1 MKKKEIIDKI
11 LQYHPNIEHY
21 HGCDEYESG
30 FEEEKCTGIVSALVP
45 TMEVLKKA
53 VELGCNL
60 LVVHEPIYCQ
70 TPDFPDWK
78 GDFENSVQKEKEAY
92 IREHRLTV
100 WRDHDHMHTHQPDS
114 IFAGV
119 IKYLG
124 WESYFNTEISGMM
137 PFFYVFDIPEC
148 TVSELGEELKE
159 KIGMN
164 GVRIVGN
171 PEDKMKRVA
180 IVAHLYP
187 NSAMVDEIKED
198 GYYHSY
204 DMEIMKYM
212 ETENIDAIIPGEIIE
227 WTILSYIRDAAY
239 MGKHKACFNIG
250 HFNMEELGMKYAAD
264 WIGELLNNEI
274 PVNYIPTEDGWTFL

>member
-1 MKKKEIIDKI
+1 M
-11 LQYHPNIEHY
+11 
-21 HGCDEYESG
+21 
-30 FEEEKCTGIVSALVP
+30 
-45 TMEVLKKA
+45 
-53 VELGCNL
+53 
-60 LVVHEPIYCQ
+60 
-70 TPDFPDWK
+70 
-78 GDFENSVQKEKEAY
+78 
-92 IREHRLTV
+92 
-100 WRDHDHMHTHQPDS
+100 
-114 IFAGV
+114 
-119 IKYLG
+119 G

>member
-1 MKKKEIIDKI
+1 MTGVQIVGIAVISLVVIFLVAEYFMANFMATYILTPPSKLCPTPEQIRHRISQTGRVTLKIVYKKKRKLIFGNIGLRFGETMII
-11 LQYHPNIEHY
+11 
-21 HGCDEYESG
+21 C
-30 FEEEKCTGIVSALVP
+30 
-45 TMEVLKKA
+45 
-53 VELGCNL
+53 
-60 LVVHEPIYCQ
+60 
-70 TPDFPDWK
+70 
-78 GDFENSVQKEKEAY
+78 
-92 IREHRLTV
+92 IRIS
-100 WRDHDHMHTHQPDS
+100 Q

>member
-1 MKKKEIIDKI
+1 MKKREIIDKI
-11 LQYHPNIEHY
+11 LQYHPNIEDY
-21 HGCDEYESG
+21 HGCDEYKSG
-30 FEEEKCTGIVSALVP
+30 FEEEECTGVVSALVP
-45 TMEVLKKA
+45 TMEMLKKT

-60 LVVHEPIYCQ
+60 LVVHEPIYYQ
-70 TPDFPDWK
+70 TPDFPEWR
-78 GDFENSVQKEKEAY
+78 GNFENRVQKEKEEY
-92 IREHRLTV
+92 IQEHRLTV
-100 WRDHDHMHTHQPDS
+100 LRDHDHMHMHQPDS

-119 IKYLG
+119 MKYLG
-124 WESYFNTEISGMM
+124 WESYFNTQLSGEL
-137 PFFYVFDIPEC
+137 PLFYVFDVPEC
-148 TVSELGEELKE
+148 TVAELGEELKE

-164 GVRIVGN
+164 GMRIVGN
-171 PEDKMKRVA
+171 LEDKMKRVA

-212 ETENIDAIIPGEIIE
+212 EMADIDAIIPGEIIE

-239 MGKHKACFNIG
+239 MGKGKACFNIG

-264 WIGELLNNEI
+264 WIGELLNHEI
-274 PVNYIPTEDGWTFL
+274 PVHYVQTKDSWTFL

>member
-1 MKKKEIIDKI
+1 MSNAGTD
-11 LQYHPNIEHY
+11 
-21 HGCDEYESG
+21 
-30 FEEEKCTGIVSALVP
+30 
-45 TMEVLKKA
+45 
-53 VELGCNL
+53 
-60 LVVHEPIYCQ
+60 Q

-180 IVAHLYP
+180 I
-187 NSAMVDEIKED
+187 
-198 GYYHSY
+198 
-204 DMEIMKYM
+204 
-212 ETENIDAIIPGEIIE
+212 
-227 WTILSYIRDAAY
+227 
-239 MGKHKACFNIG
+239 
-250 HFNMEELGMKYAAD
+250 
-264 WIGELLNNEI
+264 
-274 PVNYIPTEDGWTFL
+274 

>member
-21 HGCDEYESG
+21 HGCDEYKSG

-60 LVVHEPIYCQ
+60 LVVHEPIYYQ

-159 KIGMN
+159 N
-164 GVRIVGN
+164 
-171 PEDKMKRVA
+171 
-180 IVAHLYP
+180 
-187 NSAMVDEIKED
+187 

>member
-1 MKKKEIIDKI
+1 MYRNCIRIGSYNGSVEKSCRTW
-11 LQYHPNIEHY
+11 LQSF
-21 HGCDEYESG
+21 GCSR
-30 FEEEKCTGIVSALVP
+30 T
-45 TMEVLKKA
+45 
-53 VELGCNL
+53 NL
-60 LVVHEPIYCQ
+60 LSDQ

-159 KIGMN
+159 K
-164 GVRIVGN
+164 
-171 PEDKMKRVA
+171 
-180 IVAHLYP
+180 
-187 NSAMVDEIKED
+187 
-198 GYYHSY
+198 
-204 DMEIMKYM
+204 
-212 ETENIDAIIPGEIIE
+212 
-227 WTILSYIRDAAY
+227 
-239 MGKHKACFNIG
+239 
-250 HFNMEELGMKYAAD
+250 
-264 WIGELLNNEI
+264 
-274 PVNYIPTEDGWTFL
+274 

>member
-1 MKKKEIIDKI
+1 MTKVVGVRFRQVGKIYFFAPGKYSVEVGQHVIVETARGVEYGSVVLGEREVEDSDVVQPLKAIIRIATLED
-11 LQYHPNIEHY
+11 
-21 HGCDEYESG
+21 DEREAKNR
-30 FEEEKCTGIVSALVP
+30 E
-45 TMEVLKKA
+45 
-53 VELGCNL
+53 
-60 LVVHEPIYCQ
+60 
-70 TPDFPDWK
+70 
-78 GDFENSVQKEKEAY
+78 KEKEAY

>member
-1 MKKKEIIDKI
+1 
-11 LQYHPNIEHY
+11 
-21 HGCDEYESG
+21 
-30 FEEEKCTGIVSALVP
+30 
-45 TMEVLKKA
+45 
-53 VELGCNL
+53 
-60 LVVHEPIYCQ
+60 
-70 TPDFPDWK
+70 
-78 GDFENSVQKEKEAY
+78 
-92 IREHRLTV
+92 
-100 WRDHDHMHTHQPDS
+100 
-114 IFAGV
+114 
-119 IKYLG
+119 
-124 WESYFNTEISGMM
+124 MM

-227 WTILSYIRDAAY
+227 WINSFLYQGRCVY
-239 MGKHKACFNIG
+239 GKTQSMFQYRAF
-250 HFNMEELGMKYAAD
+250 
-264 WIGELLNNEI
+264 
-274 PVNYIPTEDGWTFL
+274 

>member
-1 MKKKEIIDKI
+1 MSNAGTD
-11 LQYHPNIEHY
+11 
-21 HGCDEYESG
+21 
-30 FEEEKCTGIVSALVP
+30 
-45 TMEVLKKA
+45 
-53 VELGCNL
+53 
-60 LVVHEPIYCQ
+60 Q

-114 IFAGV
+114 
-119 IKYLG
+119 
-124 WESYFNTEISGMM
+124 
-137 PFFYVFDIPEC
+137 
-148 TVSELGEELKE
+148 
-159 KIGMN
+159 
-164 GVRIVGN
+164 IVGN

>member
-1 MKKKEIIDKI
+1 MSNAGTD
-11 LQYHPNIEHY
+11 
-21 HGCDEYESG
+21 
-30 FEEEKCTGIVSALVP
+30 
-45 TMEVLKKA
+45 
-53 VELGCNL
+53 
-60 LVVHEPIYCQ
+60 Q

-124 WESYFNTEISGMM
+124 WESYFNIEISGMM

-187 NSAMVDEIKED
+187 NSA
-198 GYYHSY
+198 
-204 DMEIMKYM
+204 
-212 ETENIDAIIPGEIIE
+212 
-227 WTILSYIRDAAY
+227 W
-239 MGKHKACFNIG
+239 
-250 HFNMEELGMKYAAD
+250 
-264 WIGELLNNEI
+264 
-274 PVNYIPTEDGWTFL
+274 

>member
-1 MKKKEIIDKI
+1 MQQKVYLEMADEIENKYKNIHCLKI
-11 LQYHPNIEHY
+11 
-21 HGCDEYESG
+21 
-30 FEEEKCTGIVSALVP
+30 
-45 TMEVLKKA
+45 
-53 VELGCNL
+53 
-60 LVVHEPIYCQ
+60 
-70 TPDFPDWK
+70 
-78 GDFENSVQKEKEAY
+78 ENSKDLE
-92 IREHRLTV
+92 LTK
-100 WRDHDHMHTHQPDS
+100 Q
-114 IFAGV
+114 
-119 IKYLG
+119 
-124 WESYFNTEISGMM
+124 
-137 PFFYVFDIPEC
+137 
-148 TVSELGEELKE
+148 ELKE